1 MLDRWNGDDA
11 SWPSVLSSLSGAGR
25 ARPHKMRSRAHR
37 ARAHSARGD
46 PCDHAGTASHP
57 LSEICLLGA
66 QGKSVGVLP
75 SLSLHLLN
83 YRTI

>member
-1 MLDRWNGDDA
+1 VLDRWNGDDA

-25 ARPHKMRSRAHR
+25 ARPHKMLSREHR
-37 ARAHSARGD
+37 ARAHSARG
-46 PCDHAGTASHP
+46 DHAGTASHP